1 MKFKV
6 IFYLIN
12 YTSIKMEN
20 YNDTEIIERINIV
33 KAEVENLKNTIDDIY
48 EELDELIDFITTDF
62 ITSNER

>member
-1 MKFKV
+1 
-6 IFYLIN
+6 
-12 YTSIKMEN
+12 MEN

-48 EELDELIDFITTDF
+48 EELVELIDF

>member
-48 EELDELIDFITTDF
+48 EELNELIDFI
-62 ITSNER
+62 ISNER

>member
-48 EELDELIDFITTDF
+48 EELDELIDFITTDS

>member
-1 MKFKV
+1 
-6 IFYLIN
+6 
-12 YTSIKMEN
+12 MEN

-48 EELDELIDFITTDF
+48 EELIELIDF